1 MSTWIENRVTFDYSE
16 EDLEYPVRLL
26 IELEPILLKYRAERI
41 SHIEPLNISNG
52 RVNAMLTFETSQ
64 DDPTLLFQEI
74 TETFPNQ
81 SFYFN
86 YFWFEPAG
94 GGELMG
100 LDGVLENLVY
110 LEDMTTHKEFE
121 TLNRLEKCLCAYN
134 SEPSEL
140 YDDCPR

>member
-1 MSTWIENRVTFDYSE
+1 MSTWIENRVTFDYPEGSLDTLLE
-16 EDLEYPVRLL
+16 FMHGFKDLLN
-26 IELEPILLKYRAERI
+26 KYGARDVAYSAPERTA
-41 SHIEPLNISNG
+41 NG
-52 RVNAMLTFETSQ
+52 FLCNVVTFETSQ
-64 DDPTLLFQEI
+64 DDPTVLFQEI

-100 LDGVLENLVY
+100 LDGVLEELVY
-110 LEDMTTHKEFE
+110 LEDMTTHEEFE
-121 TLNRLEKCLCAYN
+121 MLNRLEKCLCAYN